1 MTKAGIYGSR
11 IGVRDDLVTASKCGM
26 TETRSHPAY
35 GRKRKEKYR
44 RGPNEGKR
52 CLSRGESVE
61 EPGAV

>member
-52 CLSRGESVE
+52 
-61 EPGAV
+61 